1 MNIGFL
7 MYAWER
13 IDPRFDSTLRLLH
26 ECARRGHRVAV
37 THPGSLQVHH
47 HVPSANCRVVVSSST
62 PDAAPEAFHANL
74 RFSEQQLPLSEFDAL
89 LIRLPPPLDSEVLGF
104 LDAVQHKVFLL
115 NSIEGL
121 RRAESKLYPLTL
133 SAASQAFLP
142 ATHVL
147 NDRSELKRI
156 IEGMNGRVV
165 LKPLRGLAG
174 NGVSVVDAE
183 DPENLD
189 TVLRRYT
196 DGRFGSESDY
206 VMVQEYVESPE
217 PGDVRILLLDGEPL
231 GAMRRRPP
239 EGGFRSNLHAGGEA
253 RPHTLTST
261 EQRLCQQLG
270 PELVADGLDFVGL
283 DVIVDKLLEVNVC
296 SPGGLTRIN
305 RFNNVRLQ
313 ASVIDFVETRVQART
328 PQTHAEEANA

>member
-1 MNIGFL
+1 MKIGFL

-37 THPGSLQVHH
+37 THPGSLLVHH

-62 PDAAPEAFHANL
+62 SDAAPEAFHANL

-133 SAASQAFLP
+133 SATSQAFLP

-156 IEGMNGRVV
+156 IESMNGRVV

-174 NGVSVVDAE
+174 NGVSVVEPD

-196 DGRFGSESDY
+196 DVRFGS
-206 VMVQEYVESPE
+206 
-217 PGDVRILLLDGEPL
+217 
-231 GAMRRRPP
+231 
-239 EGGFRSNLHAGGEA
+239 
-253 RPHTLTST
+253 
-261 EQRLCQQLG
+261 
-270 PELVADGLDFVGL
+270 
-283 DVIVDKLLEVNVC
+283 
-296 SPGGLTRIN
+296 
-305 RFNNVRLQ
+305 
-313 ASVIDFVETRVQART
+313 
-328 PQTHAEEANA
+328 

>member
-13 IDPRFDSTLRLLH
+13 IAPRFDSTLRLLH

-174 NGVSVVDAE
+174 NGVSVVNAE

-253 RPHTLTST
+253 KPHTLTST

-283 DVIVDKLLEVNVC
+283 DVIADKLLEVNVC

-328 PQTHAEEANA
+328 PQIHAEEANA